1 MKPKYSILRSQIEK
15 ILWITFFYFLISIF
29 LFFTG
34 YAAMLRLDLNTENQN
49 FTTHFIG
56 SIVSGISGGLIGG
69 TFLVFFWSTWLRTL
83 SYRRSLLNIFL
94 TYTMIYGIVAVITS
108 LFYRSSEFNI
118 FSFERELWLGVWS
131 DITSI
136 LQVQSYF
143 LWLFIVLIT
152 IVALLVN
159 DKYGPGIFAS
169 FLLGK
174 YFHPKREE
182 RVFMFLDLRG
192 STTMAEQLGEER
204 YFNFLKEVYRDST
217 PAILR
222 TNGEIYQYV
231 GDEIVISWKKKIGIE
246 NANAIYC
253 FFEIQQCFLN
263 LATYYKDRYDGI
275 VPEFKA
281 GLHCGSVMAGEIG
294 ILKRDIVYSGDVLNT
309 TARIQAKCNELKVNI
324 LLSEYLINTLARKL
338 DHFQPSEVGRIALR
352 GKKEPLL
359 LYTL

>member
-1 MKPKYSILRSQIEK
+1 MRPTYSFLKSQVEK
-15 ILWITFFYFLISIF
+15 ILWITFFYFIISIF

-34 YAAMLRLDLNTENQN
+34 YSAILRLEVNMADQN
-49 FTTHFIG
+49 ITTHFIG
-56 SIVSGISGGLIGG
+56 SLVSGISGGIIGG
-69 TFLVFFWSTWLRTL
+69 TILVFYWSNWLRTL

-94 TYTMIYGIVAVITS
+94 TYTLVYILVAVITS
-108 LFYRSSEFNI
+108 LFYRSLEFNI
-118 FSFERELWLGVWS
+118 LSFKSELWIGVLS

-136 LQVQSYF
+136 LQIQSYF

-152 IVALLVN
+152 IIALLVN

-192 STTMAEQLGEER
+192 STSAAEQLGEEK
-204 YFNFLKEVYRDST
+204 YFSFLKEVYRDST
-217 PAILR
+217 PAILKAL
-222 TNGEIYQYV
+222 GEIYQYV
-231 GDEIVISWKKKIGIE
+231 GDEIVISWKKEIGIK
-246 NANAIYC
+246 NANAIEC
-253 FFEIQQCFLN
+253 FFGIQACFLEKSS
-263 LATYYKDRYDGI
+263 YYKEKYRGI
-275 VPEFKA
+275 MPEFKA

-324 LLSEYLINTLARKL
+324 LLSEYLIKTMDKMP
-338 DHFQPSEVGRIALR
+338 DHIQPREVGRIALR
-352 GKKEPLL
+352 GKREPLL
-359 LYTL
+359 LFTL